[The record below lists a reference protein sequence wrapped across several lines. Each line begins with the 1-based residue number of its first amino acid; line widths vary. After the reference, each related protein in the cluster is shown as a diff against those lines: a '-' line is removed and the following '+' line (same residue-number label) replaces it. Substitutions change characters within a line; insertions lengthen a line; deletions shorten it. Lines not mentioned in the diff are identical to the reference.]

1 MPPSL
6 CRLLW
11 QLNMRHLFSL
21 SMYYTEVEEYD
32 PTQPLVSLS
41 APASQESN
49 HEAMDVDDEPY
60 DPIVSAYSMAD
71 AETLN
76 AEDAPGM
83 CFSSVKLSVLCLW
96 LQEISPSNYKK
107 F

>member
-83 CFSSVKLSVLCLW
+83 CYSVKLSVLWTCLQAI
-96 LQEISPSNYKK
+96 LQLNYTK
-107 F
+107 FL